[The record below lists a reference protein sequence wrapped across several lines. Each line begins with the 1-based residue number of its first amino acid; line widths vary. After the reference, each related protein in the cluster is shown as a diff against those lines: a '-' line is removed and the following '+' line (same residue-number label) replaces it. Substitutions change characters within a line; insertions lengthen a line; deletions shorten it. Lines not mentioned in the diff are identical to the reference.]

1 MIFDIFKTIFEK
13 VWVAFGARRRVRLT
27 VHRAFF
33 ITRGQECFFVNITNL
48 SENREIEIT
57 HVWFDC
63 TPQVAALNRDRLLP
77 KRLKPDETWETWVEV
92 NRIPSELHEDAY
104 TLARVRLSTGKIIES
119 AKNTEVPE
127 SGIVPGG
134 PITE

>member
-1 MIFDIFKTIFEK
+1 
-13 VWVAFGARRRVRLT
+13 
-27 VHRAFF
+27 
-33 ITRGQECFFVNITNL
+33 
-48 SENREIEIT
+48 
-57 HVWFDC
+57 
-63 TPQVAALNRDRLLP
+63 LLP